1 MNERIKELFEQALEE
16 FNAGPV
22 FAAYIIPDPIKE
34 KFAELIIG
42 ECTQLLF
49 DESERL
55 FGLFSEEINVRQA
68 DEYEMCS
75 DQCIDN
81 IALIEKHFGIV

>member
-34 KFAELIIG
+34 KFAQLIVQ
-42 ECTQLLF
+42 ECAQVA
-49 DESERL
+49 
-55 FGLFSEEINVRQA
+55 EEVNGDSRARKCVL
-68 DEYEMCS
+68 E
-75 DQCIDN
+75 
-81 IALIEKHFGIV
+81 HFGVEE